1 MSSAAT
7 GAAAGSGKIRL
18 LVLRAWLEPDVPY
31 LRARVVEIAPGRV
44 ERRVVATTS
53 IDEACRVVRNWLEKV
68 QADGAG

>member
-18 LVLRAWLEPDVPY
+18 LVLRAWPDVPY

-68 QADGAG
+68 QAEGAG